1 MDASALPNFM
11 PTGTQNLKERIYA
24 QVGPDIVRIE
34 EEINRLLE
42 SNIPLIPVVGR
53 YIMGSGGKRLRPLLM
68 VLSSRLCG
76 YSGNDDALLAV
87 VFEFVHAATL
97 LHDDV
102 VDHAELRRNRP
113 SANTVW
119 GNPAVVLIGDF
130 LYSKSIQI
138 AVGYR
143 DIRILEVLLEAT
155 TKMSEGE
162 VLQLINSD
170 NLEINEGE

>member
-1 MDASALPNFM
+1 M
-11 PTGTQNLKERIYA
+11 
-24 QVGPDIVRIE
+24 RIE

-42 SNIPLIPVVGR
+42 SDIPLIPVVGR

-76 YSGNDDALLAV
+76 YKGNHDAPLAV

-143 DIRILEVLLEAT
+143 DIQNPGGAARSHDQDVRR
-155 TKMSEGE
+155 
-162 VLQLINSD
+162 
-170 NLEINEGE
+170 